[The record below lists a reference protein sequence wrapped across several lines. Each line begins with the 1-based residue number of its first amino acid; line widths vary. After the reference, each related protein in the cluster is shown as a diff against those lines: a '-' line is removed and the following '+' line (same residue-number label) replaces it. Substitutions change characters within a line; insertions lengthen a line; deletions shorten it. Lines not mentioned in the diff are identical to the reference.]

1 MKSIELRERLNK
13 AEENVEKIR
22 KTIAR
27 HFAQAEKKKAVIDTN
42 GWSLNRWDYVG
53 GGPTPNETAYWL
65 ICDYES
71 KMSDAESAKKKLVEA
86 ERVRDNWQAKLD
98 RQLELESKIQNEIP
112 EIFKQVKAD
121 LAAEWV
127 KQDIED
133 RDRMYELKREY
144 RSNYPNYRE
153 FSEAWRKLYTYNH
166 EESLKK
172 TDEEFEKI
180 EDKLAEDWLL
190 DLYNRVYAVTGEII
204 DCSDVRWGG
213 KCLDGKVVGKSGTAI
228 IETIQAG
235 GYNIQRLH
243 LRTLI
248 KEV

>member
-13 AEENVEKIR
+13 AEENVEKAR

-27 HFAQAEKKKAVIDTN
+27 HYAQAEKKKAVIDSN
-42 GWSLNRWDYVG
+42 GWVLDRWRYCG
-53 GGPTPNETAYWL
+53 GGEEPNNDAYWT
-65 ICDYES
+65 ICEYEG
-71 KMSDAESAKKKLVEA
+71 KLSDAEGAKKKLAEA
-86 ERVRDNWQAKLD
+86 ERIRDNWKAKLE
-98 RQLELESKIQNEIP
+98 RQLELESKIQNDIP
-112 EIFKQVKAD
+112 EVFKQVKAD
-121 LAAEWV
+121 LAVEWV
-127 KQDIED
+127 KQDIRD
-133 RDRMYELKREY
+133 RDRMYELKAEY
-144 RSNYPNYRE
+144 RKTYPDWRE
-153 FSEAWRKLYTYNH
+153 FSKAWRKLYTYNH

-180 EDKLAEDWLL
+180 EDKIAEDWLL